1 MRRLQRLFADPSA
14 RNSLCWRGIKNKRTA
29 AERGVRGGQLKPSQG
44 LIYGPD
50 PDNAPNSL
58 FVAARCRV
66 CAYVRT
72 EIMRDISTCI
82 LC

>member
-14 RNSLCWRGIKNKRTA
+14 CNSLCWRGIKNKQTA
-29 AERGVRGGQLKPSQG
+29 AGRAGGGQLKPSQG

-50 PDNAPNSL
+50 DAPNSI
-58 FVAARCRV
+58 VAARCRV

-72 EIMRDISTCI
+72 EIMRDISTRI